1 MDCSLSGSFLHPWDF
16 PGKSAGVDCHFLLQ
30 GIFPTQELNPG
41 LPHCRQTLYR
51 LSHQGTVIPIPLS
64 LAHVTPAILHL
75 LVLQTSVMLHL
86 RTFLFGPFYLNYYY
100 PRYLKDVFP
109 IITQLLTSQ
118 EVSCPT
124 PLTLFLLEFS
134 PSNLPSKIVYVF
146 HPLVLFITHIP
157 AKWKLHKSKD
167 SDLENSDNRL
177 AFSSWVF

>member
-30 GIFPTQELNPG
+30 GIFPTQESNPG
-41 LPHCRQTLYR
+41 LPHCRQMLYR

-64 LAHVTPAILHL
+64 LAHVTRAILHL

-86 RTFLFGPFYLNYYY
+86 RTFIFGPFYLNYYY

-109 IITQLLTSQ
+109 IITQLLPSQ

-124 PLTLFLLEFS
+124 PLTLLFLLNSLHQTYLLKQYMCFIHLFYL
-134 PSNLPSKIVYVF
+134 LPIFQQNVSSTRAR
-146 HPLVLFITHIP
+146 THRSGE
-157 AKWKLHKSKD
+157 L
-167 SDLENSDNRL
+167 
-177 AFSSWVF
+177 